1 MEATSLGLARHPNHR
16 HLTELPHKESLGNP
30 TRTMRQG
37 SHGRAAA
44 LKSHTTLPDGY
55 RGQEA
60 KPGAVLW
67 VDTNLEALQEKKREG
82 RPVSASWGLVRY
94 LIIEF
99 GAGSESHLA
108 SPPVG
113 ESGIWLWYMV
123 QQWNKGAA
131 E

>member
-16 HLTELPHKESLGNP
+16 HLTELPHKESVGNP
-30 TRTMRQG
+30 TRTMQQLG
-37 SHGRAAA
+37 HGPAAA

-60 KPGAVLW
+60 KPSAVLW
-67 VDTNLEALQEKKREG
+67 VDTSFEALQEKKREG
-82 RPVSASWGLVRY
+82 RPVSTSWGLARY

-99 GAGSESHLA
+99 GSGSESHLA

-113 ESGIWLWYMV
+113 KSGICLLAHGPTV
-123 QQWNKGAA
+123 NKGAA